1 MKAEITCKGPSNQ
14 KLWKSKNKCTQN
26 KMVKGDTKYFYRYL
40 GAKTTEIKD
49 HSHLEE
55 EVIMEEKYNTF

>member
-1 MKAEITCKGPSNQ
+1 
-14 KLWKSKNKCTQN
+14 
-26 KMVKGDTKYFYRYL
+26 L

-55 EVIMEEKYNTF
+55 EVIMEEKYNTFKRQKE